1 MIHHIIQ
8 TTEYMSPHC
17 HHLPCRVIRTHLTSV
32 CIQIIK
38 IIKIIDSAQPPG
50 DSRDLVTCFL
60 SAMTVSSPG
69 VVHVNRSRAL
79 SVQAGRQADG
89 SDGGD
94 GLSLAILA

>member
-1 MIHHIIQ
+1 MLQ
-8 TTEYMSPHC
+8 S
-17 HHLPCRVIRTHLTSV
+17 CRVSFRTISYHFIPSDSRESRDVQSYHV
-32 CIQIIK
+32 C
-38 IIKIIDSAQPPG
+38 IKIIDSAQPPG

-69 VVHVNRSRAL
+69 VVHVKRSRAL

-89 SDGGD
+89 SDGDD

>member
-1 MIHHIIQ
+1 M
-8 TTEYMSPHC
+8 
-17 HHLPCRVIRTHLTSV
+17 IRTHLTYV
-32 CIQIIK
+32 C
-38 IIKIIDSAQPPG
+38 IKIIDSAQPPG

-69 VVHVNRSRAL
+69 VVHVKRSRAL

-89 SDGGD
+89 SDGDD